1 MTPSPARL
9 RRLLWPFVRVAVPG
23 AGLLWAYAPTLRG
36 LAHRW
41 AVDPQYSHGY
51 LVPAFAA
58 LLLWLRRGRLKS
70 NPLAERAES
79 PARGASGPLSGL
91 ALLLGG
97 TAVRLA
103 GTYFYY
109 DWFDGLSLLPCVAG
123 LALLLGGWRALHW
136 AWPAVA
142 FLFFMVPLPYQA
154 ELALSHPLQRVA
166 TVASTYSLQ
175 TLGFPA
181 LAEGNVITLGATR
194 VGVAEACSGLSMLFV
209 FVALALA
216 LCLVLERPWWHRAVL
231 LVSAVPIAVIANVLR
246 ITVTGV
252 LYQTA
257 GHGVADMVYHDL
269 AGWLMMPIAL
279 ALLWLELA
287 FLKRLLVAV
296 PVAVA
301 PGPLLLTYDPGVAA
315 APRPLP
321 PCAGGVPRRAGRRT
335 EDFPPTPAQEMERC
349 PLRTRT

>member
-1 MTPSPARL
+1 MTPPPARL
-9 RRLLWPFVRVAVPG
+9 RSLLWPLALAALLG
-23 AGLLWAYAPTLRG
+23 AGLLWAYQPTLRA
-36 LAHRW
+36 LAQRW
-41 AVDPQYSHGY
+41 AADPQYSHGY
-51 LVPAFAA
+51 LVPVFAA
-58 LLLWLRRGRLKS
+58 LLLWLRRGRLAGVA
-70 NPLAERAES
+70 PRPTAW
-79 PARGASGPLSGL
+79 GL
-91 ALLLGG
+91 ALLLAG

-123 LALLLGGWRALHW
+123 LALLVGGWRVLLW

-154 ELALSHPLQRVA
+154 ELALSYPLQRVA
-166 TVASTYSLQ
+166 TVASAYSLQ

-181 LAEGNVITLGATR
+181 LAEGNVITLGR
-194 VGVAEACSGLSMLFV
+194 SHVGVAEACSGLSMLFV

-216 LCLVLERPWWHRAVL
+216 LCLALDRPAWQKVVL
-231 LVSAVPIAVIANVLR
+231 LASAVPIAIVANVLR

-257 GHGVADMVYHDL
+257 GRGVAHVVYHDL

-279 ALLWLELA
+279 ALLALELA
-287 FLKRLLVAV
+287 FLKRLLIAV
-296 PVAVA
+296 PAA
-301 PGPLLLTYDPGVAA
+301 ALPGPLALPTSDPGAAA
-315 APRPLP
+315 APRPRP
-321 PCAGGVPRRAGRRT
+321 SRPGGVPLRNGPRT
-335 EDFPPTPAQEMERC
+335 ETPEDFPPTPAQEMERC